1 MQATQPSA
9 SQDLTRIHRSIPN
22 RYHYDPDHYE
32 RELEVFWYRMWINVC
47 RAEEIANPRDFLVV
61 PVGDQ
66 SVVITRDPKGQLHA
80 FHNTCRH
87 RGSVL
92 CTEEKGRFK
101 GGSVVCPYHA
111 WTYSL
116 DGKLTSTPHQLY
128 SADFDM
134 KDYSLYRVAIG
145 EWGGFVFINL
155 AGDAAE
161 PLEDYLGPLPDS
173 VANWHLK
180 DARIGF
186 RYVKEIKAN
195 WKLWHE
201 NFYECFHC
209 PGVHPELGRIVPQF
223 ARGLTPW
230 DLKHE
235 QLSDPGYAT
244 LAPGCVTWTMD
255 GQFSGPVFK
264 HLSESEHTRNEQRST
279 IYGNHPIRLNFFVSA
294 FPDYVH
300 TQRFRPTSPTTF
312 EVTWDYLFE
321 PSTMELPGWEAKKAY
336 ELWQITNHQDAQ
348 NVEWQQTGLMS
359 GRRVHEH
366 GVFVPQESLPHR
378 FNQWVLEHL
387 EEAD

>member
-1 MQATQPSA
+1 
-9 SQDLTRIHRSIPN
+9 
-22 RYHYDPDHYE
+22 
-32 RELEVFWYRMWINVC
+32 
-47 RAEEIANPRDFLVV
+47 
-61 PVGDQ
+61 
-66 SVVITRDPKGQLHA
+66 
-80 FHNTCRH
+80 
-87 RGSVL
+87 
-92 CTEEKGRFK
+92 
-101 GGSVVCPYHA
+101 
-111 WTYSL
+111 
-116 DGKLTSTPHQLY
+116 
-128 SADFDM
+128 
-134 KDYSLYRVAIG
+134 
-145 EWGGFVFINL
+145 
-155 AGDAAE
+155 
-161 PLEDYLGPLPDS
+161 
-173 VANWHLK
+173 
-180 DARIGF
+180 
-186 RYVKEIKAN
+186 
-195 WKLWHE
+195 
-201 NFYECFHC
+201 
-209 PGVHPELGRIVPQF
+209 
-223 ARGLTPW
+223 
-230 DLKHE
+230 
-235 QLSDPGYAT
+235 
-244 LAPGCVTWTMD
+244 MD